1 MSNLKFPSSFER
13 YKMSE
18 AIAKMQAQKEI
29 KPSKVKR
36 VKYVERSSSES
47 DSDSDCHR
55 HHHRRRRRR
64 HHCCPPPP
72 PICDPCCNYF
82 QPPLCLP
89 PLPVACCPPIFPY
102 SQCPLPCQQQFFY
115 Y

>member
-13 YKMSE
+13 FKMTE
-18 AIAKMQAQKEI
+18 AIAKKQAQKDT
-29 KPSKVKR
+29 KR

-55 HHHRRRRRR
+55 HRRRRR
-64 HHCCPPPP
+64 HRHHCCPAPPV
-72 PICDPCCNYF
+72 CDPCCNYF

-89 PLPVACCPPIFPY
+89 PLPVACCPPIYPY